1 MGFLFTAGYYFL
13 QYSSPASMIAVAMK
27 LVWFFYS
34 YISEATEISN
44 QKLMIMATITEKTTE
59 VLNDL
64 IQINND
70 RVAGYEIAAKEA
82 DSKDVDLI
90 SLFNDMA
97 SESRQYLTELR
108 RFVQGNG
115 EEPAKGTTFSGKIYR
130 AWMDVKATFTGKDR
144 KAILASCEFGEDAAQ
159 KAYKEA
165 LEEDLSADVRQL
177 IVDQKS
183 SLKKSHDRIKR
194 LRDMQPA

>member
-1 MGFLFTAGYYFL
+1 
-13 QYSSPASMIAVAMK
+13 
-27 LVWFFYS
+27 
-34 YISEATEISN
+34 
-44 QKLMIMATITEKTTE
+44 MATITEKSTE

-70 RVAGYEIAAKEA
+70 RVAGYERAAKEA

-97 SESRQYLTELR
+97 SESRQYLAELR
-108 RFVQGNG
+108 RYVQSNG
-115 EEPAKGTTFSGKIYR
+115 EEPAEGSTFAGKIYR
-130 AWMDVKATFTGKDR
+130 TWMDVKATFTGKDR

-165 LEEDLSADVRQL
+165 LAEDLSADVRQL